1 MSWTAPSSNGGAAV
15 TDYVVQYSTSASSGF
30 EIFSDGTA
38 TTTTATV
45 TGLTNGTSYY
55 FKVAATNSVGTG
67 NYSAASA
74 TVIPAG
80 APSAPT
86 GVSITASSGSL
97 SVAFTAGATGGSA
110 ITSYKYSTDGGTT
123 FYTRASGTTASPLVI
138 STLSTNGSTALTNGT
153 AYSIQIKAVNLIG
166 DGTATAST
174 SATPASC
181 ANGGACVVGVDT
193 GAGGGK
199 VFYYS
204 STAFTSTGSDCNTN
218 CHYLEA
224 ALTDAA
230 SSALCSNTSSTLGV
244 YGTAI
249 GSGMA
254 NTTTAD
260 ITCTSGAIQVAA
272 DYTNN
277 GTDDWFLPS
286 KDEFDQLYA
295 YRTQVGGFTST
306 YYWSSFEQT
315 NLYGWYLL
323 FSNGSQGSYTKGSTL
338 RVRLVRAG
346 GTPAAPSAPTGV
358 SITASSGSL
367 SVAFTAGATG
377 GSAITSYKYSTDG
390 GTTFYTRASGT
401 TDSPLVISTLSTNG
415 STALTNET
423 AYNIQIKAVNAVG
436 DGTATASTSATPIG
450 SPAAPT
456 ISAITA
462 SSASLSVAFTAGAT
476 GGSAITSYKY

>member
-1 MSWTAPSSNGGAAV
+1 M
-15 TDYVVQYSTSASSGF
+15 
-30 EIFSDGTA
+30 
-38 TTTTATV
+38 
-45 TGLTNGTSYY
+45 
-55 FKVAATNSVGTG
+55 
-67 NYSAASA
+67 
-74 TVIPAG
+74 
-80 APSAPT
+80 
-86 GVSITASSGSL
+86 

-110 ITSYKYSTDGGTT
+110 ITSYKYSTDGGAT

-153 AYSIQIKAVNLIG
+153 AYNIQIKAVNSIG

-174 SATPASC
+174 SATPATC
-181 ANGGACVVGVDT
+181 ANGGVCVAGVDT

-230 SSALCSNTSSTLGV
+230 PSALCDNTSSTLGV

-260 ITCTSGAIQVAA
+260 GFCTSGAIQVAA

-277 GTDDWFLPS
+277 GKNDWFLPS
-286 KDEFDQLYA
+286 KDEFDQLYI
-295 YRTQVGGFTST
+295 YRTQVGNFSST

-323 FSNGSQGSYTKGSTL
+323 FSNGSQGSYIKGAEL
-338 RVRLVRAG
+338 YVRLVRAG
-346 GTPAAPSAPTGV
+346 
-358 SITASSGSL
+358 
-367 SVAFTAGATG
+367 
-377 GSAITSYKYSTDG
+377 
-390 GTTFYTRASGT
+390 
-401 TDSPLVISTLSTNG
+401 
-415 STALTNET
+415 
-423 AYNIQIKAVNAVG
+423 
-436 DGTATASTSATPIG
+436 
-450 SPAAPT
+450 
-456 ISAITA
+456 
-462 SSASLSVAFTAGAT
+462 
-476 GGSAITSYKY
+476 